1 MSRFDSNFDDKEEKY
16 IYEKID
22 DDDNNIIENIINE
35 NFDLRKLSKEIEKEN
50 ENYFNFLIN
59 NIKNNSINNISKN
72 DLFDK
77 IKNIIFENC
86 KNLEEQIQFMINY
99 LKYEYGVID
108 AKNLKKF
115 FEEFTNEDEFIPLN
129 ELEKLILK
137 NFNKSTINLK
147 NNDEEKKIHKL
158 LIEIMK

>member
-77 IKNIIFENC
+77 IKNIMFENC

-147 NNDEEKKIHKL
+147 NNIEEKKAYKL
-158 LIEIMK
+158 INN

>member
-1 MSRFDSNFDDKEEKY
+1 MSRFDDNFDDKEEKY
-16 IYEKID
+16 IYENID
-22 DDDNNIIENIINE
+22 DDNINIIENIINE
-35 NFDLRKLSKEIEKEN
+35 NFDLRKFSKEIKKEN

-59 NIKNNSINNISKN
+59 NIKNDSINNIGEN

-77 IKNIIFENC
+77 IKNFMFQNC

-147 NNDEEKKIHKL
+147 NNIEEKKAYKL

>member
-77 IKNIIFENC
+77 IKNIMFENC

-108 AKNLKKF
+108 AKNLEQF
-115 FEEFTNEDEFIPLN
+115 FKEFTNEEDFIPLK

-147 NNDEEKKIHKL
+147 NIKEKKKTFKL
-158 LIEIMK
+158 LIEIMQ

>member
-77 IKNIIFENC
+77 IKNIMFENC
-86 KNLEEQIQFMINY
+86 ESLEEQIQFMINY

-115 FEEFTNEDEFIPLN
+115 FEEFTNEDELFL
-129 ELEKLILK
+129 
-137 NFNKSTINLK
+137 
-147 NNDEEKKIHKL
+147 
-158 LIEIMK
+158 

>member
-1 MSRFDSNFDDKEEKY
+1 MSRFDSNFDDMEEKY

-35 NFDLRKLSKEIEKEN
+35 NFNLKKFSKEIEKEN

-59 NIKNNSINNISKN
+59 NNNDSINNIN
-72 DLFDK
+72 ENGLFDN
-77 IKNIIFENC
+77 IKNLMFQNC
-86 KNLEEQIQFMINY
+86 KNLEEQIEFMINY

-108 AKNLKKF
+108 AKNLKQF
-115 FEEFTNEDEFIPLN
+115 FKEFTNEEDFIPLK

-147 NNDEEKKIHKL
+147 NIDEEKKTFKL
-158 LIEIMK
+158 LIEIMQ

>member
-1 MSRFDSNFDDKEEKY
+1 MSRFDSNFDDMEEKY

-35 NFDLRKLSKEIEKEN
+35 NFNLKKFSKEIEKEN

-59 NIKNNSINNISKN
+59 NNNDSINNIN
-72 DLFDK
+72 ENGLFDN
-77 IKNIIFENC
+77 IKNLMFQNC

-108 AKNLKKF
+108 AKNLKQF
-115 FEEFTNEDEFIPLN
+115 FKEFTNEEDFIPLK

-147 NNDEEKKIHKL
+147 NIDEEKKTFKL
-158 LIEIMK
+158 LIEIMQ

>member
-1 MSRFDSNFDDKEEKY
+1 MSRFDDNFDDKEEKY
-16 IYEKID
+16 IYENID
-22 DDDNNIIENIINE
+22 DDNINIIENIINE
-35 NFDLRKLSKEIEKEN
+35 NFDLRKFSKEIEKEN

-59 NIKNNSINNISKN
+59 NIKNDSINNIGEN

-77 IKNIIFENC
+77 IKNVMFQNC

-108 AKNLKKF
+108 AKNLKKL
-115 FEEFTNEDEFIPLN
+115 FEEFTNEDDFIPLK

-147 NNDEEKKIHKL
+147 NNIEEKKAYKL

>member
-77 IKNIIFENC
+77 IKNIMFENC

-147 NNDEEKKIHKL
+147 NNDEEKKIYKL
-158 LIEIMK
+158 LLEIMK

>member
-77 IKNIIFENC
+77 IKNIMFENC

-147 NNDEEKKIHKL
+147 NNDEEKKIYKL

>member
-1 MSRFDSNFDDKEEKY
+1 MSRFDSNFDDMEEKY

-35 NFDLRKLSKEIEKEN
+35 NFNLKKFSKEIEKEN

-59 NIKNNSINNISKN
+59 NNNDSINNIN
-72 DLFDK
+72 ENGLFDN
-77 IKNIIFENC
+77 IKNLMFQNC
-86 KNLEEQIQFMINY
+86 KNLEEQIEFMINY

-108 AKNLKKF
+108 AKNLKQF
-115 FEEFTNEDEFIPLN
+115 FKEFTNEEDFIPLK
-129 ELEKLILK
+129 ELEKLILN

-147 NNDEEKKIHKL
+147 NIDEEKKTFKL
-158 LIEIMK
+158 LIEIMQ

>member
-77 IKNIIFENC
+77 IKNIMFENC

-147 NNDEEKKIHKL
+147 NNIEEKKAYKL

>member
-77 IKNIIFENC
+77 IKNIMFENC

>member
-1 MSRFDSNFDDKEEKY
+1 M
-16 IYEKID
+16 
-22 DDDNNIIENIINE
+22 
-35 NFDLRKLSKEIEKEN
+35 
-50 ENYFNFLIN
+50 
-59 NIKNNSINNISKN
+59 
-72 DLFDK
+72 
-77 IKNIIFENC
+77 FENC
-86 KNLEEQIQFMINY
+86 KNLEEQIKFMINY

-147 NNDEEKKIHKL
+147 NNIEEKKTYKL

>member
-77 IKNIIFENC
+77 IKNIMFENC

-147 NNDEEKKIHKL
+147 NNDEEKKINKL

>member
-1 MSRFDSNFDDKEEKY
+1 MSRFDSNFDDMEEKY

-35 NFDLRKLSKEIEKEN
+35 NFNLKKFSKEIEKEN

-59 NIKNNSINNISKN
+59 NNNDSINNIN
-72 DLFDK
+72 ENGLFDN
-77 IKNIIFENC
+77 IKNLMFQNS
-86 KNLEEQIQFMINY
+86 KNLEEQIEFMINY
-99 LKYEYGVID
+99 LKYEYSVID
-108 AKNLKKF
+108 AKNLKQF
-115 FEEFTNEDEFIPLN
+115 FKEFTNEEDFIPLK

-147 NNDEEKKIHKL
+147 NIDEEKKTFKL
-158 LIEIMK
+158 LIEIMQ

>member
-77 IKNIIFENC
+77 IKNVMFENC

-147 NNDEEKKIHKL
+147 NNDEEKKIYKL
-158 LIEIMK
+158 LLEIMK

>member
-77 IKNIIFENC
+77 IKNIMFENC

-147 NNDEEKKIHKL
+147 NNTEEKKIYNL

>member
-59 NIKNNSINNISKN
+59 NIKNNSINNIKMIY
-72 DLFDK
+72 LIRLK
-77 IKNIIFENC
+77 I
-86 KNLEEQIQFMINY
+86 
-99 LKYEYGVID
+99 
-108 AKNLKKF
+108 
-115 FEEFTNEDEFIPLN
+115 
-129 ELEKLILK
+129 
-137 NFNKSTINLK
+137 
-147 NNDEEKKIHKL
+147 
-158 LIEIMK
+158 

>member
-1 MSRFDSNFDDKEEKY
+1 MSRFDSNFDDMEEKY

-35 NFDLRKLSKEIEKEN
+35 NFNLKKFSKEIEKEN

-59 NIKNNSINNISKN
+59 NNNDSINNIN
-72 DLFDK
+72 ENGLFDN
-77 IKNIIFENC
+77 IKNLMFQNC
-86 KNLEEQIQFMINY
+86 KNLEEQIEFMINY

-108 AKNLKKF
+108 AKNLKQF
-115 FEEFTNEDEFIPLN
+115 FKEFTNEEDFIPLK
-129 ELEKLILK
+129 ELEKLILN

-147 NNDEEKKIHKL
+147 NINEEKKTFKL
-158 LIEIMK
+158 LIEIMQ

>member
-35 NFDLRKLSKEIEKEN
+35 NFDLRKLSKEIEKQN

-72 DLFDK
+72 NLFDK
-77 IKNIIFENC
+77 IKNIMFENC

-147 NNDEEKKIHKL
+147 NNTEEKKIYNL

>member
-1 MSRFDSNFDDKEEKY
+1 MSRFDSNFDDMEEKY

-35 NFDLRKLSKEIEKEN
+35 NFNLKKFSKEIEKEN

-59 NIKNNSINNISKN
+59 NNNDSINNIN
-72 DLFDK
+72 ENGLFDN
-77 IKNIIFENC
+77 IKNLMFQNC
-86 KNLEEQIQFMINY
+86 KNLEEQIEFMINY
-99 LKYEYGVID
+99 LKYECGVID
-108 AKNLKKF
+108 AKNLKQF
-115 FEEFTNEDEFIPLN
+115 FKEFTNEEDFIPLK

-147 NNDEEKKIHKL
+147 NIDEEKKNI
-158 LIEIMK
+158 